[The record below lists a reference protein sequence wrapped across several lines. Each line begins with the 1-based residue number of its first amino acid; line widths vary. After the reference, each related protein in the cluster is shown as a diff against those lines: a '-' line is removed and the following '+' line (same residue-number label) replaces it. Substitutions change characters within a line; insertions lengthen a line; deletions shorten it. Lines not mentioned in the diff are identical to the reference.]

1 VSEDLLGAPIFEVT
15 VSAAGSATSV
25 VTAAGELDILT
36 APQLLRC
43 VAALAPPVTSCVAI
57 DLSAVTF
64 IDSSGINALRTAVR
78 SAHAR
83 GVAAVVAAPGEHVQ
97 KVLDLVRIGDVLALE
112 PTLASALERLRA
124 ESAPPA

>member
-1 VSEDLLGAPIFEVT
+1 MSEIGPPAFQVT
-15 VSAAGSATSV
+15 VSAAGSGRSV

-36 APQLLRC
+36 AAQLLRC
-43 VAALAPPVTSCVAI
+43 VVALAPPATSCVAI

-78 SAHAR
+78 SAQAR

-97 KVLDLVRIGDVLALE
+97 RVLDLVRMGDVLPLE
-112 PTLASALERLRA
+112 PTLASALERLGA

>member
-1 VSEDLLGAPIFEVT
+1 MSEDLLGAPIFEVT

-43 VAALAPPVTSCVAI
+43 VAALAPPATNCVAI
-57 DLSAVTF
+57 ELSAVTF

-83 GVAAVVAAPGEHVQ
+83 GVTAVVAAPGEHVQ
-97 KVLDLVRIGDVLALE
+97 KVLDLVRMGDVLPLE
-112 PTLASALERLRA
+112 PTLASALERLGA
-124 ESAPPA
+124 ESSPPA

>member
-1 VSEDLLGAPIFEVT
+1 VSEDLGGAPTFQVT
-15 VSAAGSATSV
+15 VSAAGSGTSV

-43 VAALAPPVTSCVAI
+43 VAALASPATSCVAI
-57 DLSAVTF
+57 ELSAVTF

-97 KVLDLVRIGDVLALE
+97 RVLELVRMGDILPLE